1 MKYDLNRLKDTLYN
15 SSEIA
20 ACYLFGS
27 AARNELVVN
36 DLDLLIV
43 TYTETD
49 KFGICIELAER
60 IAASQNISPDQI
72 DILLF
77 DLQLADPQILY
88 RAVDQGILLKNEDYK
103 LLTDKIEA
111 LSLYFLENEF
121 LIRQAK
127 QLEKERLEAFYA
139 DA

>member
-1 MKYDLNRLKDTLYN
+1 MKYDSEILKDVLHH

-20 ACYLFGS
+20 VCYLFGS
-27 AARNELVVN
+27 AAGNEPVVN

-43 TYTETD
+43 PYPEAD
-49 KFGICIELAER
+49 KFGICPELAER

-77 DLQLADPQILY
+77 DLKLADPQILY
-88 RAVDQGILLKNEDYK
+88 RAVNEGVLLKNEDHN
-103 LLTDKIEA
+103 LLTNKIEA

-127 QLEKERLEAFYA
+127 QLEKERLEEFYA